1 MSSKIASLLL
11 LEPDRATR
19 QLYARELGKRWR
31 VVTVERASEAL
42 DILATEAIGAV
53 ILEFSV
59 VDADQW
65 QLLTQIRQQLG
76 HATLP
81 IIICSAVDERG
92 KGYELGAS
100 AYLVKPV
107 SPHQLSGE
115 VSRWIDGQFKAEG
128 SR

>member
-1 MSSKIASLLL
+1 MSSSNASLLL

-31 VVTVERASEAL
+31 VVTVERAAEVL
-42 DILATEAIGAV
+42 DRLTAESFDAV
-53 ILEFSV
+53 ILEFG
-59 VDADQW
+59 AAGGEQW
-65 QLLTQIRQQLG
+65 QLLAQVRRQA
-76 HATLP
+76 HDATLP

-92 KGYELGAS
+92 KGYELGVS

-115 VSRWIDGQFKAEG
+115 VARWLDGQVRAEEPN
-128 SR
+128 